1 MSLHSK
7 KKEIKAHHYQ
17 EPPHPIAFGE
27 YIPYWF
33 YTKFTCD
40 GTKALCCNV
49 DEKEAKDAT
58 PSYQST
64 NDSPKSSPKVENP
77 SCPSPKDDPHL
88 SPRVKNASM
97 SKITFCDIDLLLGDT
112 TFHNHPLF
120 MVDFER
126 EKRVNRILV
135 DGGS

>member
-1 MSLHSK
+1 M
-7 KKEIKAHHYQ
+7 
-17 EPPHPIAFGE
+17 
-27 YIPYWF
+27 
-33 YTKFTCD
+33 
-40 GTKALCCNV
+40 
-49 DEKEAKDAT
+49 
-58 PSYQST
+58 
-64 NDSPKSSPKVENP
+64 SPKVENP

-135 DGGS
+135 DGGSGINILPILTMKELGVSTTDLIDSRLMIQNFNQGGQRSIGTVK